1 MLTLS
6 VARFPGRELRV
17 TLRRWIMAA
26 TTRNECVMAGATPD
40 RWITAE
46 APPDQLITAS
56 ARDREF
62 TVTATSDP
70 GITAP
75 SPDQKKA
82 PGTCS
87 SPAGFSG
94 LRSPLATSPLGSSRL
109 RSSSALR
116 ISYSADATQ
125 SQPTCAVMWAY
136 GAQSLASY
144 TCLPRCSYTPV
155 TAETSS
161 LVCCIFS
168 PPQMARC

>member
-1 MLTLS
+1 MRTSS
-6 VARFPGRELRV
+6 VARFPSRELRV

-26 TTRNECVMAGATPD
+26 ATRNECVTAGATPD

-46 APPDQLITAS
+46 APPDQLITA
-56 ARDREF
+56 AGRNREF
-62 TVTATSDP
+62 TGTATSDP
-70 GITAP
+70 WIKGGGY
-75 SPDQKKA
+75 QKDRA
-82 PGTCS
+82 GTCS
-87 SPAGFSG
+87 SPAGFSS
-94 LRSPLATSPLGSSRL
+94 LRSPLATSPLGYSRL

-161 LVCCIFS
+161 LVCCIF
-168 PPQMARC
+168 